1 MTSGMIKSIKRKFR
15 SEGLGGLVR
24 GAVHKIVPRRLRGY
38 RKYLA
43 YFEGRI
49 GVEVGGPSLVFG
61 RRGLFPAY
69 QVAACIDNFNF
80 HNETTWEGII
90 TQGRTFFFDKN
101 RPPGRQYIAE
111 AGNLIERKSDSYD
124 FVLSSHMLEHTAN
137 PLLALSEW
145 MRVLKPRGALLL
157 VVPHKEGTFDHR
169 RPTTSLDHLVEDF
182 ERKTAED
189 DLTHLPEILEF
200 HDLDLDPGVE
210 GIEAF
215 KARSEKNP
223 ENRCLHQHAFD
234 TRLTVQAIDLTGF
247 QIHAVEPIRPC
258 HIVVI
263 ATKLD
268 DGRKP
273 DNRCFLLPDAD
284 YCKSSPF
291 WSDRIPCTA

>member
-1 MTSGMIKSIKRKFR
+1 MTIGMIESIKRKFR
-15 SEGLGGLVR
+15 SEGLSGLLR
-24 GAVHKIVPRRLRGY
+24 GAMRKIVPRRLHCY

-43 YFEGRI
+43 CFEGKI
-49 GVEVGGPSLVFG
+49 GLEVGGPSLVFG
-61 RRGLFPAY
+61 RRGLFPVY
-69 QVAACIDNFNF
+69 RVAACIDNLNF
-80 HNETTWEGII
+80 HDETTWEGII

-101 RPPGRQYIAE
+101 RLPGSQYIAE
-111 AGNLIERKSDSYD
+111 AGNLIAQRSDSYD

-145 MRVLKPRGALLL
+145 MRVLRPRGALLL
-157 VVPHKEGTFDHR
+157 VVPHKDGTFDHR
-169 RPTTSLDHLVEDF
+169 RPTTSLAHLIEDL
-182 ERKTAED
+182 ERKTTED
-189 DLTHLPEILEF
+189 DLTHLPEILEL
-200 HDLDLDPGVE
+200 HDLDLDSGVE

-223 ENRCLHQHAFD
+223 ENRCLHHHVFD
-234 TRLTVQAIDLTGF
+234 TRLTVQAIDSTGL
-247 QIHAVEPIRPC
+247 QIHVVEPIRPY

-291 WSDRIPCTA
+291 LSDRIPCTA